1 MTMFLMLLDPVYS
14 HGGRS
19 DPPLRVQVMTRNC
32 CDDLRRT
39 LPSGMV

>member
-19 DPPLRVQVMTRNC
+19 DPPLCVQVMTRNC
-32 CDDLRRT
+32 CNDLRRA
-39 LPSGMV
+39 LPCRM